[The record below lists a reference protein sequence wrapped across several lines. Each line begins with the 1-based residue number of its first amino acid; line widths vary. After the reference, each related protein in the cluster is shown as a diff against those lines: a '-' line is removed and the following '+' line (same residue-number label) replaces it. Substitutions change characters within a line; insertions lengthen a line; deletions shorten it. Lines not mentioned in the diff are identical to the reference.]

1 MRTGLFSNCDPS
13 GGALSAAAGFA
24 ESAELIQHAESL
36 GFDEAWVGEQPLNQ
50 GEAAPAHFSMLSQ
63 LAARTTRIRLG
74 SLALASPWRN
84 PIAVA
89 NDVARLDLLCG
100 GRLDFAFG
108 KSRSFPVQRKLCKH
122 SGALPAATGAR
133 TLESLTFVQ
142 RLLSEER
149 VTFAGQFHNA
159 DRVRLEQRP
168 IQTPIPTYVAS
179 SELNF
184 LRFAAQHECGVIA
197 EPLFAL
203 NDLAEVMRLFRE
215 LSPGQ
220 GGGLVAMRFFHIGA
234 THDQAVEEA
243 AHMLAPRFERALAKA
258 APAQQV
264 WMPWFQLG
272 RLIADSLIGTVEDIR
287 AKIYDIERRV
297 APTSV
302 ILAPVSRDFAKR
314 KADLALFAREIRPA
328 MEVAA

>member
-1 MRTGLFSNCDPS
+1 MRTGLFSICDPS
-13 GGALSAAAGFA
+13 SGALSAGFA
-24 ESAELIQHAESL
+24 EDAALIQHAESL
-36 GFDEAWVGEQPLNQ
+36 GFEEAWVGEQPLNQ
-50 GEAAPAHFSMLSQ
+50 GEATPAHFSMVSQ
-63 LAARTTRIRLG
+63 LATRTTRIRLG
-74 SLALASPWRN
+74 SMALASPWRD

-89 NDVARLDLLCG
+89 NDVARLDILCG

-108 KSRSFPVQRKLCKH
+108 KSRSFPAQSKN
-122 SGALPAATGAR
+122 SGAAAAATRAR
-133 TLESLTFVQ
+133 TLETLSFVQ

-149 VTFAGQFHNA
+149 VTFAGRFHNA
-159 DRVRLEQRP
+159 DCVRLEQRP

-179 SELNF
+179 SDLNV
-184 LRFAAQHECGVIA
+184 LRFAAQHECGVMA

-215 LSPGQ
+215 LSPRGSC
-220 GGGLVAMRFFHIGA
+220 GLVAMRFFHIGA

-243 AHMLAPRFERALAKA
+243 ANMLALRFERALAKA
-258 APAQQV
+258 APTQPV
-264 WMPWFQLG
+264 WMPWFKLG

-302 ILAPVSRDFAKR
+302 ILAPVSGDFAKR

-328 MEVAA
+328 MAVAA